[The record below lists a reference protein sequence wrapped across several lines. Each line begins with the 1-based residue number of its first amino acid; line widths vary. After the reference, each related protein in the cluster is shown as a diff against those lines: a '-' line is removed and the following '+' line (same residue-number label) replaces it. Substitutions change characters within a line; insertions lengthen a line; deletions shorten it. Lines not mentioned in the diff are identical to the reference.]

1 MTEDY
6 KPRPTHH
13 KWIAA
18 GFVGMLA
25 GFFPLLAAIVFLSEM
40 GWWDEMNDWVL
51 ALAFGSFGGAIM
63 RHIKD

>member
-13 KWIAA
+13 KWIVA
-18 GFVGMLA
+18 GLIGIALA
-25 GFFPLLAAIVFLSEM
+25 FWPLMISIAIMDEL
-40 GWWDEMNDWVL
+40 GWWDEMNDWLL

-63 RHIKD
+63 RHANV